1 MVSETCSFLMP
12 ARSTKAE
19 STVEPRSCAGVLAK
33 DPPKLPTAVLAAE
46 AITISIISR
55 ILNG

>member
-1 MVSETCSFLMP
+1 MP

-46 AITISIISR
+46 AITISVISR